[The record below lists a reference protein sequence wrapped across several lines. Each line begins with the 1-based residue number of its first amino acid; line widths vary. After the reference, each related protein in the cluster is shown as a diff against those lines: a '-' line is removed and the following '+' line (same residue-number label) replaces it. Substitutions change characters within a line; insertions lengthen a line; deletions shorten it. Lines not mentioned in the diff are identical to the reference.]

1 MGDAVVAADAPP
13 VRRRPRRSV
22 AATVFLVLVL
32 AYLFAPVIVTV
43 LFSFTTSA
51 RLSLPIEG
59 FTLDWYAV
67 AIDDPLFM
75 TALRHSLT
83 LALTT
88 GIITTVLGTAFAL
101 GVVRLKSRWRG
112 PAVTSSLVPAAV
124 PALVFGVALAS
135 LFLLMSVPQGLLTA
149 GLGQAIV
156 CLPFVILT
164 MNARLQDFDFT
175 VLDAA
180 RDLGASPLRTFW
192 DITFP
197 LIRPSVF
204 GAALLAMA
212 LSLDEFVVTWFNI
225 GNEQT
230 LPTLIW
236 GLLRRGVSPS
246 INALATMVLIS
257 LVILVVLSSWL
268 STRSKGRR

>member
-1 MGDAVVAADAPP
+1 MVARTLPRHH
-13 VRRRPRRSV
+13 RRRSL
-22 AATVFLVLVL
+22 AATLFLTVVLI
-32 AYLFAPVIVTV
+32 YLFAPVVVTV
-43 LFSFTTSA
+43 IFSFTTSA

-59 FTLDWYAV
+59 FTLEWYSV

-75 TALRHSLT
+75 IALRNSAT

-88 GIITTVLGTAFAL
+88 GLVATALGTAFAF
-101 GVVRLKSRWRG
+101 GVVRLKARWKG
-112 PAVTSSLVPAAV
+112 AAITSSLVPAAV
-124 PALVFGVALAS
+124 PALVFAIALAS
-135 LFLLMSVPQGLLTA
+135 LVLLVKLPQGLLTA
-149 GLGQAIV
+149 GIGQAVV

-164 MNARLQDFDFT
+164 MNSRLQDFDFT
-175 VLDAA
+175 ILDAA
-180 RDLGASPLRTFW
+180 RDLGASPLRTFR

-225 GNEQT
+225 GNDQT
-230 LPTLIW
+230 LPVLIW
-236 GLLRRGVSPS
+236 GLLRKGVSPS
-246 INALATMVLIS
+246 INALATIVLVS

-268 STRSKGRR
+268 GTRSKARK